1 MTSPVHPH
9 ARGEREICLVRLSVN
24 QRCIPTDVGNAI
36 ATNATASYI
45 IRFFSAGT
53 EGVPEGAGNSA
64 CSDISGA
71 GLLQHGSPFSLLYSA
86 LQPVMSANGCLHG
99 R

>member
-64 CSDISGA
+64 CSDIYPGQDSC
-71 GLLQHGSPFSLLYSA
+71 STVPPFHFFTA
-86 LQPVMSANGCLHG
+86 PCN